1 MISSLIKLLLLTLC
15 IAVVNS
21 TLEFMD
27 FKPYIQARES
37 VGNHLESALDSTPHD
52 DPEQAGEGEAKKEAT
67 QANPLTQPINPA
79 DW

>member
-27 FKPYIQARES
+27 FKPYLQARES
-37 VGNHLESALDSTPHD
+37 VGNHLESAMDGTPHD
-52 DPEQAGEGEAKKEAT
+52 HPEQAGAGEAKKET
-67 QANPLTQPINPA
+67 DPQPLTQPINPA

>member
-37 VGNHLESALDSTPHD
+37 VGNHLESAMDGNPHD
-52 DPEQAGEGEAKKEAT
+52 ETEQAGEGKAKKET
-67 QANPLTQPINPA
+67 DPRPLAQPINPA